1 MVEHG
6 NLAKQEKEGRLL
18 DIKREVTEM
27 VRNRVTSLQF
37 QVFYQLK
44 PVYLLLCPALSLH
57 LKLFYEP
64 LFYRFTF

>member
-6 NLAKQEKEGRLL
+6 ISAKQEKEGRLL

-37 QVFYQLK
+37 QVLQQLNQRIDYLE
-44 PVYLLLCPALSLH
+44 VYRLVPSL
-57 LKLFYEP
+57 EIAV
-64 LFYRFTF
+64 

>member
-37 QVFYQLK
+37 QVTQ
-44 PVYLLLCPALSLH
+44 PEHSLLCPVLLHHLRLS
-57 LKLFYEP
+57 Y
-64 LFYRFTF
+64 

>member
-6 NLAKQEKEGRLL
+6 ISAKQEKEGRLL

-37 QVFYQLK
+37 QVFQELNQSIH
-44 PVYLLLCPALSLH
+44 YL
-57 LKLFYEP
+57 
-64 LFYRFTF
+64 

>member
-6 NLAKQEKEGRLL
+6 ISAKQEKEGRLL

-37 QVFYQLK
+37 QVLQLLNRLV
-44 PVYLLLCPALSLH
+44 PSLEIAL
-57 LKLFYEP
+57 
-64 LFYRFTF
+64 

>member
-37 QVFYQLK
+37 QVFHQLTQSTQ
-44 PVYLLLCPALSLH
+44 YFLLNCPITSEYFMIL
-57 LKLFYEP
+57 Y
-64 LFYRFTF
+64 Y

>member
-6 NLAKQEKEGRLL
+6 ISAKQEKEGRLL

-37 QVFYQLK
+37 QVLQQLNQRIDYLG
-44 PVYLLLCPALSLH
+44 VYRLVPSL
-57 LKLFYEP
+57 EIAV
-64 LFYRFTF
+64 